1 MRGLSTLAGVGA
13 TVSGVALSLMVACG
27 SSPPR
32 ESDIY
37 HDPALRAGTVQAD
50 GDGERALLDALV
62 GADEGPI
69 EVGGLSAAATYH
81 AASGRRCRRI
91 SGGDA
96 RLACEG
102 QDGAWVFVPDVLSA
116 EAR

>member
-1 MRGLSTLAGVGA
+1 MNRCAG
-13 TVSGVALSLMVACG
+13 SALSRG
-27 SSPPR
+27 SGRPCPAWHCRSWWPA
-32 ESDIY
+32 
-37 HDPALRAGTVQAD
+37 ALRAGTVQAD

-62 GADEGPI
+62 SADEGPL

-91 SGGDA
+91 TGGDA

-116 EAR
+116 EAQ

>member
-1 MRGLSTLAGVGA
+1 MRGLITFAGIG
-13 TVSGVALSLMVACG
+13 GVALSLLVACG

-37 HDPALRAGTVQAD
+37 HDPALRAGSVQAR
-50 GDGERALLDALV
+50 GDAERALLDAL
-62 GADEGPI
+62 ASASDGPV
-69 EVGGLSAAATYH
+69 EVAGLSAAATYH
-81 AASGRRCRRI
+81 AASGRRCRQVT
-91 SGGDA
+91 GADA

-102 QDGAWVFVPDVLSA
+102 PDGAWVFVPDVLSA